1 MRALALICVVLSP
14 LALAA
19 CTAPGTQGNA
29 PNARAVYSPMIQRT
43 SYVVETVFPREP
55 ASFCAAYALVPP
67 PAAGVLKI
75 EDTVPAGR
83 GGQIPGQSDTT
94 PGPYSVYSFFNA
106 DAVETLRTVD
116 GALAAEIFDD
126 AISEETLRTTC
137 TG

>member
-1 MRALALICVVLSP
+1 MRALALIP

-19 CTAPGTQGNA
+19 CAPGTNSDA

-43 SYVVETVFPREP
+43 AYVVETVFPRDP
-55 ASFCAAYALVPP
+55 VSFCAAYALVPP
-67 PAAGVLKI
+67 PATGVLTVD
-75 EDTVPAGR
+75 ETVPAGR
-83 GGQIPGQSDTT
+83 GGQIPGESVTT